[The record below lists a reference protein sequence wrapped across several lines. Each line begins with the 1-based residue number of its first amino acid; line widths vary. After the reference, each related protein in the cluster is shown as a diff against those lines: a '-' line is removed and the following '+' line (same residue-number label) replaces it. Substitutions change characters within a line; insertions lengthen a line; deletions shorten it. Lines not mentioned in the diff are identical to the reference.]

1 MKLNMLKGLKESFS
15 KPALKSAA
23 GAMAG
28 GAVASVAHL
37 VVATKV
43 AWFNSS
49 WKRVGLAA
57 LIGTVGA
64 HYVAGKHKNA
74 AAGVQGAMGGVIG
87 IELWN
92 MFSSGAMGAKVAGLR
107 GLPDAFPPADRP
119 LMSNFR
125 GTRLTLTPG
134 GPGVGFQGTQIL
146 QSRGLRG
153 TTLTPIRP
161 AASVLG

>member
-1 MKLNMLKGLKESFS
+1 
-15 KPALKSAA
+15 
-23 GAMAG
+23 MAG

-43 AWFNSS
+43 AWFNSA

-64 HYVAGKHKNA
+64 HYVGAKHKNA

-92 MFSSGAMGAKVAGLR
+92 MFSSGAVAATAAKVSGLR

-125 GTRLTLTPG
+125 GSRLTLMPG
-134 GPGVGFQGTQIL
+134 GPGVGFQGTQIM

-161 AASVLG
+161 AAAVLG